1 MVYRKTYNATEGD
14 VSITDSALAFVKIL
28 RVERTDKVY
37 DIYTQD
43 RFDLSTVSL
52 GCVYTDYTGDIRFEN
67 SFNNGEKIKVVY
79 EV

>member
-1 MVYRKTYNATEGD
+1 MVKRKTYNATEGEIT
-14 VSITDSALAFVKIL
+14 ITDSDLAFATIL

-37 DIYTQD
+37 DVYTLD

-52 GCVYTDYTGDIRFEN
+52 GCVYTDYTGSIRFEN

>member
-1 MVYRKTYNATEGD
+1 MVYRKTYNATEGEIT
-14 VSITDSALAFVKIL
+14 ITDSALAFATIL

-37 DIYTQD
+37 DVYTQD

-52 GCVYTDYTGDIRFEN
+52 GCVYTNYTGSLRFEIP
-67 SFNNGEKIKVVY
+67 FNNGEKIKVVY